1 MCQQHRLFIS
11 VFHVLIPSLFKQKAK
26 ILPKPLPTS
35 RSLQTPAIN
44 RPLIGGCNRIQFIS
58 RSDGLTFIITR
69 GSTCHELWAIHS
81 LVEINCITSAQ
92 YHVLRTQYTGVQLLP
107 GCWDQPP
114 PEPLFGEPQPG
125 GWAGA
130 ATAWGHFGSCCARVV
145 SRGCCPHCPCHQA
158 GTSPSI
164 TALHSHHPP
173 HVLFRTSSASS
184 MDPSFRR
191 KCRAWWGLG
200 GASWALLLLA
210 LALTLIRGARL
221 LSEQQQQLQVP
232 ALLTPP
238 LGPPTGNEIRNHE
251 KRGHSINQV
260 WLRSI

>member
-1 MCQQHRLFIS
+1 MSSAHSTQGCSSSPAAGTSLPQS
-11 VFHVLIPSLFKQKAK
+11 PSL
-26 ILPKPLPTS
+26 
-35 RSLQTPAIN
+35 
-44 RPLIGGCNRIQFIS
+44 
-58 RSDGLTFIITR
+58 
-69 GSTCHELWAIHS
+69 GS
-81 LVEINCITSAQ
+81 
-92 YHVLRTQYTGVQLLP
+92 
-107 GCWDQPP
+107 
-114 PEPLFGEPQPG
+114 
-125 GWAGA
+125 WAGA

-173 HVLFRTSSASS
+173 HVLFRASSISS
-184 MDPSFRR
+184 MDLSFRR